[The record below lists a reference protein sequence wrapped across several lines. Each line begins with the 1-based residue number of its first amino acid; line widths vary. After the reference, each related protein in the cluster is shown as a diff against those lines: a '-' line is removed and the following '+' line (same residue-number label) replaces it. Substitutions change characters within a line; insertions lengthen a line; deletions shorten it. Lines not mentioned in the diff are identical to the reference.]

1 MLPKLFCHPHPKLM
15 SPFWHQQNLNP
26 CFRSFG
32 NGWFHLGKSFLCWW
46 PYGSATWIPWWKWT
60 HWKKYHH
67 SIRNRATYAKLPKLT
82 SNSNTTPTWYDI
94 TDITW
99 CVLWLWKDNIN
110 CAEIECN
117 SLKLN
122 FNVCTA
128 GFGCESRFVAAAC
141 PCGRDLKT
149 CCPCPDVPLSLC
161 PLSPDEP

>member
-1 MLPKLFCHPHPKLM
+1 MKSWFVTKTFCNPHPSTKSI
-15 SPFWHQQNLNP
+15 SPFWPRPNLNP

-46 PYGSATWIPWWKWT
+46 SHGSTTWIPWWKWT
-60 HWKKYHH
+60 HWKKYHY
-67 SIRNRATYAKLPKLT
+67 SIRNRAQ
-82 SNSNTTPTWYDI
+82 TTHANFSKIGPQR
-94 TDITW
+94 DITW

-141 PCGRDLKT
+141 PCGRDLNL
-149 CCPCPDVPLSLC
+149 LSVSRR
-161 PLSPDEP
+161 PS

>member
-1 MLPKLFCHPHPKLM
+1 MQF
-15 SPFWHQQNLNP
+15 FWPQPNRNP

-46 PYGSATWIPWWKWT
+46 SHGSPTWIPWWKWT
-60 HWKKYHH
+60 HWKKYHY
-67 SIRNRATYAKLPKLT
+67 SIRNRAQITHAKFPKI
-82 SNSNTTPTWYDI
+82 SQITPFNPTLEVVTWNHVISD
-94 TDITW
+94 
-99 CVLWLWKDNIN
+99 LWLWKDNIN

-149 CCPCPDVPLSLC
+149 CCPDVPLS
-161 PLSPDEP
+161 PDVLLVLMNSSLNNWLEF